1 VQDLDPVE
9 AGARNRIALML
20 LVLRGGGLRVLN
32 AVTASVHPDEKHYAE
47 DASWLIA
54 PLPLRVGVY
63 SPWKNRSVFIAMEP
77 GVPLSRRLW
86 LAPGTYEVA
95 AKADDPIDV
104 ALDDQPVIVHG
115 VARGSVTVGRFP
127 RVTLSTP
134 SSTKV
139 REIIIQPAP
148 GPAGA
153 GIRSTPGG
161 SSTP

>member
-1 VQDLDPVE
+1 VEEPV
-9 AGARNRIALML
+9 GLHRD
-20 LVLRGGGLRVLN
+20 GG
-32 AVTASVHPDEKHYAE
+32 
-47 DASWLIA
+47 
-54 PLPLRVGVY
+54 
-63 SPWKNRSVFIAMEP
+63 

-153 GIRSTPGG
+153 GIQPAPGPAGAGIRSTPGG